1 MRPTHGWSVLLCVLA
16 LAACDRTGDGG
27 GGDNR
32 HVCGDGFCDTDET
45 DTTCG
50 TDCGCRATSCEEA
63 VAPFGCRCDADCFEN
78 GDCCG
83 DAETCVGKPT
93 YVNPAVGFNCPDPGV
108 LNDDGRFYMVCT
120 GGRFPI
126 RVSDNLILWEDTGSA
141 ILPGGSAP
149 WSANGKRNWA
159 PEIHRVGDRYV
170 AYYTAVNGADVLS
183 IGAAWA
189 ESPLGPY
196 SDRGGPLVED
206 PQGVI
211 DASYFRDPDGGD
223 HYLLYKIDGNAHGQ
237 PTPILIR
244 KLAEDGLSFA
254 GEPVEILRNDSGTW
268 EGGVVEAPWLVK
280 RAGRYYLFYSGNVY
294 DGRYRTGVA
303 RSDSLVGPYQKHGA
317 PILANN
323 DTWMGP
329 GHGSVVSVN
338 GGDLFVYH
346 AWRVSDGKGRF
357 VLVDV
362 IDWADGW
369 PAINDGTPSED
380 YMPWPLE

>member
-1 MRPTHGWSVLLCVLA
+1 MRPTHCRSVLLCALA
-16 LAACDRTGDGG
+16 LAACDKTKDGG
-27 GGDNR
+27 DGDNR

-45 DTTCG
+45 DTSCG
-50 TDCGCRATSCEEA
+50 VDCGCAASSCEEA

-78 GDCCG
+78 GDCCD

-126 RVSDNLILWEDTGSA
+126 RVSDNLILWEDTGAA
-141 ILPGGSAP
+141 ILPGGSAA
-149 WSANGKRNWA
+149 WSANGGRNWA

-170 AYYTAVNGADVLS
+170 AYFTAVNGADVLS

-189 ESPLGPY
+189 DSPLGPY
-196 SDRGGPLVED
+196 TDRGGPLVED

-211 DASYFRDPDGGD
+211 DATYFRDPDDGA

-244 KLAEDGLSFA
+244 KLAADGLSFA
-254 GEPVEILRNDSGTW
+254 GAPVEILRNDSGSW

-280 RAGRYYLFYSGNVY
+280 RNGTYYLFYSGNVY

-317 PILANN
+317 PILAND

-357 VLVDV
+357 VLVDL
-362 IDWADGW
+362 IDWVDGW
-369 PAINDGTPSED
+369 PAINDGTPSDD

>member
-1 MRPTHGWSVLLCVLA
+1 VRPTHGWSVLVCALA
-16 LAACDRTGDGG
+16 LAACDTTKGGG
-27 GGDNR
+27 GGDNQ

-45 DTTCG
+45 DTSCG
-50 TDCGCRATSCEEA
+50 VDCGCAASSCEEV

-78 GDCCG
+78 GDCCD

-126 RVSDNLILWEDTGSA
+126 RVSDNLILWEDTGAA
-141 ILPGGSAP
+141 ILPGGSAA

-170 AYYTAVNGADVLS
+170 AYFTAVNGADVLS

-189 ESPLGPY
+189 DSPLGPY
-196 SDRGGPLVED
+196 TDRGGPLVED

-211 DASYFRDPDGGD
+211 DATYFRDPGDGA

-244 KLAEDGLSFA
+244 KLAADGLSFA
-254 GEPVEILRNDSGTW
+254 GAPVEILRNDSGSW

-280 RAGRYYLFYSGNVY
+280 RNGTYYLFYSGNVY

-303 RSDSLVGPYQKHGA
+303 RADSLVGPYQKHGA
-317 PILANN
+317 PILAND

-357 VLVDV
+357 VLVDL
-362 IDWADGW
+362 IDWVDGW
-369 PAINDGTPSED
+369 PTINDGTPSDD